1 MNTTISR
8 RAFLKGSLAATG
20 LTIAVS
26 VSPLGARL
34 LNASEGKEALKSFK
48 PNLWYEIT
56 PKNIVNVSIGASE
69 MGQGTHT
76 ALSMIIADELEADWK
91 QVRVQ
96 QGSAAKEYFNPHPI
110 LQAQITVASA
120 SCQDVL

>member
-1 MNTTISR
+1 MPFPSALLDT
-8 RAFLKGSLAATG
+8 A
-20 LTIAVS
+20 
-26 VSPLGARL
+26 L

-56 PKNIVNVSIGASE
+56 PNNNVNIYIGASE
-69 MGQGTHT
+69 MGQGAHT

-96 QGSAAKEYFNPHPI
+96 QGWSAKEIQHPSYPGG
-110 LQAQITVASA
+110 ANHRGKRE
-120 SCQDVL
+120 CKGVL